1 MVNPKIPL
9 EIFLP
14 PEQFPHLHLLATADP
29 HGLNN
34 GVFFIK
40 IHPWSVG
47 LLSAVI
53 AYPTFRP
60 EVHLEFRDQSALE
73 EILKEKPFKKNFA
86 ILPQRWINAYQAE
99 RDGSRTLPFQVVPG
113 DLLVHLPGVPQRD
126 EWMRHYLGIAERHWP
141 KWEVDLD
148 STNYSKEITDYWIEQ
163 QATLAKERTQAQRLA
178 GEARKFLVEFK
189 KDFEECRKRLDS
201 GESEKV
207 ERHVREMNDA
217 LEDGRDDL
225 EIVAQALQNL
235 KKVGPKPFDWFRNR
249 PKNVDSPRYPSVNKS
264 MSQRKHCMT
273 KR

>member
-1 MVNPKIPL
+1 MTNPKIPL

-14 PEQFPHLHLLATADP
+14 PEQFPHLHLLVTTDP

-40 IHPWSVG
+40 VHPWSVE

-60 EVHLEFRDQSALE
+60 EVPLEFRDQSALE
-73 EILKEKPFKKNFA
+73 ETLKEKPFRKNFA

-113 DLLVHLPGVPQRD
+113 DLLVHFPGVPQRD

-141 KWEVDLD
+141 KWEVDLE
-148 STNYSKEITDYWIEQ
+148 SSHYPEEIRDYWVEQ

-178 GEARKFLVEFK
+178 GEAREFLVKFK
-189 KDFEECRKRLDS
+189 ENLGECRKRLGG
-201 GESEKV
+201 GEIEKA
-207 ERHVREMNDA
+207 ERNMREMDNA

-225 EIVAQALQNL
+225 EIVAQALENL
-235 KKVGPKPFDWFRNR
+235 KKVGPTPCYLFR
-249 PKNVDSPRYPSVNKS
+249 K
-264 MSQRKHCMT
+264 
-273 KR
+273 